1 MRTRVEAID
10 RRAFVRMTAI
20 AGATL
25 FSGFMIAGCSQQTT
39 ETEPAEEPS
48 EESNLEANAADATAP
63 QQANQLV
70 AYFSCPEPTGVDTV
84 AGASRVVVE
93 NQLYGNVEYVASL
106 IQEHT
111 GADVFVVDT
120 VQEYP
125 ADHDELIE
133 FAVAE
138 MDAGTLPELA
148 EPIADISSYD
158 RIFLGYPIWNA
169 QLPMPVRSLL
179 EGVDLSGK
187 AVVCF
192 TVHGGS
198 GFGGTIDQVRA
209 AEPSADITEGF
220 SVSRNSVG
228 GVASDV
234 ASWLNSLPY

>member
-1 MRTRVEAID
+1 MRTQVGTID

-25 FSGFMIAGCSQQTT
+25 FSGFMLAGCDQQTASV
-39 ETEPAEEPS
+39 EPAEDPS
-48 EESNLEANAADATAP
+48 EESGPEANAADAAAP
-63 QQANQLV
+63 QQASQLIV
-70 AYFSCPEPTGVDTV
+70 YFSCPEPTGVDTV

-111 GADVFVVDT
+111 GADVFVIDT

-138 MDAGTLPELA
+138 IDAGTLPELA
-148 EPIADISSYD
+148 ESIADISSYD

-169 QLPMPVRSLL
+169 QLPMPVRSML

-187 AVVCF
+187 TVVCF

-198 GFGGTIDQVRA
+198 GFGGTIDQVRS
-209 AEPSADITEGF
+209 AEPNADVTEGF

-228 GVASDV
+228 SAASDV
-234 ASWLNSLPY
+234 VSWLNSLPY